1 MKKKVIITVSAILL
15 LSVASVFLYRRV
27 NQKDIENIS
36 VPPDSDTVTTDSVN
50 VSNNKEYDYGFPI
63 IKKMNEPLV
72 IKSRMYEQG
81 DQRVEDYG
89 MNMGWN
95 GDLEIT
101 VTSAKVYDSPEDAGV
116 SASELP
122 SEEESYLSTVDNPK
136 FILIDTTINNISAE
150 YLFGIKYEFN
160 AAMFRLLLSEN
171 FSQENYNNIDY
182 RSVADDSSNVNK
194 KLYFSHHTKDEVKY
208 CHFNLP
214 KGEKIDT
221 QLGFFVNDDIIKNNR
236 FVLKVGECS
245 ENELGIELDKLDK
258 GE

>member
-15 LSVASVFLYRRV
+15 LSVASVFIFRHF
-27 NQKDIENIS
+27 NQEDKENIS
-36 VPPDSDTVTTDSVN
+36 VPADSDTVATDSVN
-50 VSNNKEYDYGFPI
+50 VSNNKEDDYGFPI

-72 IKSRMYEQG
+72 IKSRIYEQG

-101 VTSAKVYDSPEDAGV
+101 VTYAKVYDSPEDAGV

-150 YLFGIKYEFN
+150 NISGIKYEFH
-160 AAMFRLLLSEN
+160 AGMFKLLLSED

-182 RSVADDSSNVNK
+182 RSVADDSSNVNNA
-194 KLYFSHHTKDEVKY
+194 Y
-208 CHFNLP
+208 
-214 KGEKIDT
+214 
-221 QLGFFVNDDIIKNNR
+221 
-236 FVLKVGECS
+236 
-245 ENELGIELDKLDK
+245 
-258 GE
+258 

>member
-15 LSVASVFLYRRV
+15 LSVASVFIFRHF
-27 NQKDIENIS
+27 NQEDKENIS
-36 VPPDSDTVTTDSVN
+36 VQPDSDTVATDSVN
-50 VSNNKEYDYGFPI
+50 VSNNKEDDYGFPI

-101 VTSAKVYDSPEDAGV
+101 VTSAKVYDSPEDASV

-150 YLFGIKYEFN
+150 NISGIKYEFN
-160 AAMFRLLLSEN
+160 AGMFRLLLSEN

-182 RSVADDSSNVNK
+182 RSVADDSSNVNQE
-194 KLYFSHHTKDEVKY
+194 LYFSRHSENTKY
-208 CHFNLP
+208 FHFNLP

-236 FVLKVGECS
+236 FVLKVGVCS